1 VAALNLRQVTPR
13 NAPTV
18 VNSVFTVRKF
28 RDGRASDIF
37 AGRTPFGD
45 SDARLN
51 AVAVFEGRLSPERVR
66 IANSSLASQA
76 VGPPLNTTEM
86 SYEGHTW
93 GDIARK
99 LLSARPLA
107 LQHVASDD
115 SVLGPLA
122 SAPGPGLA
130 TTYLALVKTVFQ
142 PQYWESSLAVDDSG
156 RIAPSDSPVRLTL
169 AEVNFPVFFGSPS
182 RRTNPRSSPTTYPM
196 IASSQATATP

>member
-86 SYEGHTW
+86 SYEELVEHGLRSIDVMLDPQAGIH
-93 GDIARK
+93 DHLPLVID
-99 LLSARPLA
+99 LSFRP
-107 LQHVASDD
+107 
-115 SVLGPLA
+115 
-122 SAPGPGLA
+122 
-130 TTYLALVKTVFQ
+130 
-142 PQYWESSLAVDDSG
+142 PQ
-156 RIAPSDSPVRLTL
+156 
-169 AEVNFPVFFGSPS
+169 
-182 RRTNPRSSPTTYPM
+182 
-196 IASSQATATP
+196 